1 MGKGHIGVS
10 PSKCQKE
17 TGEGALMMG
26 ILTKA
31 PALRACPMVV
41 GGGLAE
47 AGPAW
52 LCRRLPLGKGW
63 KSHLHPPAHSLSGG
77 SDTKG

>member
-31 PALRACPMVV
+31 PALGICGPAPWWWV
-41 GGGLAE
+41 GGWQRLGQLGFVGGCRSE
-47 AGPAW
+47 RAGRVIFILQHIP
-52 LCRRLPLGKGW
+52 
-63 KSHLHPPAHSLSGG
+63 
-77 SDTKG
+77 